1 MFAFDF
7 NTYFYTINFKIT
19 RHDVN
24 YVMFSLRLGQ
34 VFDQLRGMR
43 AAVAESGR
51 RRDTEALIPRATFN
65 VHYTCN
71 NPNT

>member
-43 AAVAESGR
+43 AAVACPPGR
-51 RRDTEALIPRATFN
+51 RGN
-65 VHYTCN
+65 
-71 NPNT
+71 